1 MKGTITSRKDYDQ
14 IAIDELERVGNALN
28 LPKVVIDEA
37 ARIFTEAAKA
47 GFTRGRS
54 IMITVAVSIYV
65 ACREMK
71 VPRTIEEISRA
82 TKIDSVELG
91 KAYRA
96 LLSKVKIEVP
106 VMDPKDYVER
116 IGRMLNLPDEIIKKA
131 EEIVEQVKKS
141 GYTVGKDPA
150 GIAGAAIYIA
160 SMDDGKVTQKQIAE
174 VANVTEVT
182 IRSRYKEIMDLL
194 GLKKDAK
201 SG

>member
-37 ARIFTEAAKA
+37 ARIFTQATKA

-54 IMITVAVSIYV
+54 IMITVAVSIYA

-71 VPRTIEEISRA
+71 VPRTIEEISKA
-82 TKIDSVELG
+82 TRIDNVELG

-116 IGRMLNLPDEIIKKA
+116 IGRMLNLPDEIIKRA
-131 EEIVEQVKKS
+131 EEIVEQVKKAE
-141 GYTVGKDPA
+141 YTVGKDPA

-160 SMDDGKVTQKQIAE
+160 TMDSGLVTQRQIAKIT
-174 VANVTEVT
+174 NVTEVT

-194 GLKKDAK
+194 GLKRDTKNV
-201 SG
+201 